1 MADEHKKLNNMNNT
15 KFIELKEKIKE
26 KTNNIHK
33 INACLKVLNSDL
45 NKHITELQSI
55 CKHKYEREYTD
66 SGCYREYI
74 SICKLC
80 NKC

>member
-45 NKHITELQSI
+45 NKHIKQLQSI
-55 CKHKYEREYTD
+55 CKHKYEREYND
-66 SGCYREYI
+66 NYI
-74 SICKLC
+74 
-80 NKC
+80 